1 MKISGFEKVVMQ
13 QQQQQYSTNKDGMK
27 RIREML
33 EERKNFSSRLKDK
46 SPSHRKSAQKN
57 GGGY

>member
-33 EERKNFSSRLKDK
+33 EERKNLSSRLKDK